1 MRRYLRGLSAQGE
14 WMCDTEESIQKRDA
28 EVAVYFGK
36 EAGQT
41 TENRV
46 LVQEL
51 LPRWKRLKRIDE
63 VCRTWRLYRVMQPGT
78 GGKEPGNGRSHRK
91 RKLKSLQENLF
102 CCKGEDFQQGLFPGK
117 PERLCFWPDIFRF
130 SKRTAGGNPAIG
142 WYDLSGLLSAQC
154 CTVR

>member
-1 MRRYLRGLSAQGE
+1 MKRLKLRLHHLMCCYTFTGVGYDNGFSANMRHITALLYGE
-14 WMCDTEESIQKRDA
+14 EPAELTLVQECDDICAACPHKVNGMCDTEESIQKRDA

-63 VCRTWRLYRVMQPGT
+63 VCRTCAFTELCNRVLAEKNRETAAP
-78 GGKEPGNGRSHRK
+78 KER
-91 RKLKSLQENLF
+91 E
-102 CCKGEDFQQGLFPGK
+102 
-117 PERLCFWPDIFRF
+117 
-130 SKRTAGGNPAIG
+130 T
-142 WYDLSGLLSAQC
+142 
-154 CTVR
+154 